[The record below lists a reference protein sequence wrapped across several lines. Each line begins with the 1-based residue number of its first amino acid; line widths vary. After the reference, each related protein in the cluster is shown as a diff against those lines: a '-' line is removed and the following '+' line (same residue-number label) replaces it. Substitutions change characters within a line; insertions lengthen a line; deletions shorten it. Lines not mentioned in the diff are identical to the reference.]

1 MRELV
6 AERGVGVGV
15 VGRRAGLAV
24 VAMLGEDERGAETLG
39 ALPHDAGGVEVELD
53 VRLVTGVEEEH
64 GVRGMRVATAQ
75 EVTLAVGGVG
85 REGEVVEGGV
95 APTLVALGDGRRDGG
110 VRGGRRR
117 ERGDEA
123 ARQSPRTR
131 GEAALRTRRG
141 VTSSSRR
148 ARRDLTTVQRA
159 RSSRRRKPSGQKEGA
174 VFPRA
179 RPRHLPVPRL
189 RHAHATLGTGRIARV
204 RARFARDRVI
214 VRASRVV
221 GRNLRHRARG
231 CRLARG
237 VPTEEPDRGGGAVPR
252 GFRARHRRWRDAA
265 VGARGVRAG
274 GLPPHPDRH

>member
-95 APTLVALGDGRRDGG
+95 APTLVALGDGRRNGG
-110 VRGGRRR
+110 VRGGGEDASGVTRRR
-117 ERGDEA
+117 A
-123 ARQSPRTR
+123 SPRGH
-131 GEAALRTRRG
+131 GEK
-141 VTSSSRR
+141 
-148 ARRDLTTVQRA
+148 QR
-159 RSSRRRKPSGQKEGA
+159 
-174 VFPRA
+174 
-179 RPRHLPVPRL
+179 
-189 RHAHATLGTGRIARV
+189 
-204 RARFARDRVI
+204 
-214 VRASRVV
+214 
-221 GRNLRHRARG
+221 
-231 CRLARG
+231 
-237 VPTEEPDRGGGAVPR
+237 
-252 GFRARHRRWRDAA
+252 
-265 VGARGVRAG
+265 
-274 GLPPHPDRH
+274 